1 MHFRLTEK
9 DGLWK
14 KIRNHVGTTVEH
26 PVSPATR
33 AIRSRISDEGVEKT
47 VSVCPY
53 CAVGCSTL
61 VYHRDGR
68 IIDIEGNPDSPINAG
83 TLCPK
88 GSATFGLHVSPYRW
102 TKVRYR
108 RPYSA
113 EWEDLTLEEALDMIA
128 ERVKKTR
135 DENWEEK
142 DERGKKINRSTA
154 VASIGGATI
163 DNEENYLITKLFH
176 SLGFVRIT
184 NQARIL
190 HSSTVPG
197 LGITYGRGGATTT
210 LQDLQN
216 SDCVLIEGSNMAEA
230 HPVGFRHPM
239 IAKNKG
245 ATLIHVDPRFTR
257 TSALCDIYAPI
268 RPGTDIAFLGGLIN
282 YVIQNE
288 RYFKDYVVNYTN
300 AATLVTEE
308 FQDADASGFFSGW
321 DGETRQYDPSS
332 WRYEGTPIDYAPVGG
347 SQGRLIGEGTG
358 GGGVAETGGAPPT
371 HPPPRR

>member
-1 MHFRLTEK
+1 MLFKLTER

-14 KIRNHVGTTVEH
+14 KIRNHVGTTVKH

-33 AIRSRISDEGVEKT
+33 GIRSRISDEGVKET

-108 RPYSA
+108 KPYSA
-113 EWEDLTLEEALDMIA
+113 EWEDLTLDEALDMIA

-135 DENWEEK
+135 HENWQDR
-142 DERGKKINRSTA
+142 DEDGKKLNRSTA

-184 NQARIL
+184 NQARI
-190 HSSTVPG
+190 
-197 LGITYGRGGATTT
+197 
-210 LQDLQN
+210 
-216 SDCVLIEGSNMAEA
+216 
-230 HPVGFRHPM
+230 
-239 IAKNKG
+239 
-245 ATLIHVDPRFTR
+245 
-257 TSALCDIYAPI
+257 
-268 RPGTDIAFLGGLIN
+268 
-282 YVIQNE
+282 
-288 RYFKDYVVNYTN
+288 
-300 AATLVTEE
+300 
-308 FQDADASGFFSGW
+308 
-321 DGETRQYDPSS
+321 
-332 WRYEGTPIDYAPVGG
+332 
-347 SQGRLIGEGTG
+347 
-358 GGGVAETGGAPPT
+358 
-371 HPPPRR
+371 

>member
-1 MHFRLTEK
+1 MLFKLTEK

-14 KIRNHVGTTVEH
+14 KIRNHVGTKVEH

-113 EWEDLTLEEALDMIA
+113 EWEDLSLDEALGMIA

-135 DENWEEK
+135 DENWQDRGEE
-142 DERGKKINRSTA
+142 GKKVSRSTA

-184 NQARIL
+184 NQARI
-190 HSSTVPG
+190 
-197 LGITYGRGGATTT
+197 
-210 LQDLQN
+210 
-216 SDCVLIEGSNMAEA
+216 
-230 HPVGFRHPM
+230 
-239 IAKNKG
+239 
-245 ATLIHVDPRFTR
+245 
-257 TSALCDIYAPI
+257 
-268 RPGTDIAFLGGLIN
+268 
-282 YVIQNE
+282 
-288 RYFKDYVVNYTN
+288 
-300 AATLVTEE
+300 
-308 FQDADASGFFSGW
+308 
-321 DGETRQYDPSS
+321 
-332 WRYEGTPIDYAPVGG
+332 
-347 SQGRLIGEGTG
+347 
-358 GGGVAETGGAPPT
+358 
-371 HPPPRR
+371 

>member
-1 MHFRLTEK
+1 MLFKLTER

-14 KIRNHVGTTVEH
+14 KLRKHVGTTVEH

-33 AIRSRISDEGVEKT
+33 NIRSRISDQDVEKS

-88 GSATFGLHVSPYRW
+88 GSAGFGLHVSPYRW

-113 EWEDLTLEEALDMIA
+113 EWEDLSLEEALDMIA
-128 ERVKKTR
+128 DRVKKTR
-135 DENWEEK
+135 DENWQDE
-142 DERGKKINRSTA
+142 DERGKKVNRSTA

-184 NQARIL
+184 NQARI
-190 HSSTVPG
+190 
-197 LGITYGRGGATTT
+197 
-210 LQDLQN
+210 
-216 SDCVLIEGSNMAEA
+216 
-230 HPVGFRHPM
+230 
-239 IAKNKG
+239 
-245 ATLIHVDPRFTR
+245 
-257 TSALCDIYAPI
+257 
-268 RPGTDIAFLGGLIN
+268 
-282 YVIQNE
+282 
-288 RYFKDYVVNYTN
+288 
-300 AATLVTEE
+300 
-308 FQDADASGFFSGW
+308 
-321 DGETRQYDPSS
+321 
-332 WRYEGTPIDYAPVGG
+332 
-347 SQGRLIGEGTG
+347 
-358 GGGVAETGGAPPT
+358 
-371 HPPPRR
+371 

>member
-1 MHFRLTEK
+1 MLFKLTEK

-14 KIRNHVGTTVEH
+14 KLRKHVGTTVEH
-26 PVSPATR
+26 PLSPATGN
-33 AIRSRISDEGVEKT
+33 IRSRIFDEGVKKS

-88 GSATFGLHVSPYRW
+88 GSAGFGLHVSPYRW

-108 RPYSA
+108 RPYSV

-135 DENWEEK
+135 DENWQEK
-142 DERGKKINRSTA
+142 DAEGKKVNRSTA

-184 NQARIL
+184 NQARI
-190 HSSTVPG
+190 
-197 LGITYGRGGATTT
+197 
-210 LQDLQN
+210 
-216 SDCVLIEGSNMAEA
+216 
-230 HPVGFRHPM
+230 
-239 IAKNKG
+239 
-245 ATLIHVDPRFTR
+245 
-257 TSALCDIYAPI
+257 
-268 RPGTDIAFLGGLIN
+268 
-282 YVIQNE
+282 
-288 RYFKDYVVNYTN
+288 
-300 AATLVTEE
+300 
-308 FQDADASGFFSGW
+308 
-321 DGETRQYDPSS
+321 
-332 WRYEGTPIDYAPVGG
+332 
-347 SQGRLIGEGTG
+347 
-358 GGGVAETGGAPPT
+358 
-371 HPPPRR
+371 

>member
-1 MHFRLTEK
+1 MLFRLTEK

-33 AIRSRISDEGVEKT
+33 DIRSRISDEGVQKT

-61 VYHRDGR
+61 VYHRAGR
-68 IIDIEGNPDSPINAG
+68 IMDIEGNPDSPINAG

-113 EWEDLTLEEALDMIA
+113 EWEDLSLEEALDMIA

-135 DENWEEK
+135 EETWEEK
-142 DERGKKINRSTA
+142 NAEGNKLNRSMA
-154 VASIGGATI
+154 LASIGGATI

-184 NQARIL
+184 NQARI
-190 HSSTVPG
+190 
-197 LGITYGRGGATTT
+197 
-210 LQDLQN
+210 
-216 SDCVLIEGSNMAEA
+216 
-230 HPVGFRHPM
+230 
-239 IAKNKG
+239 
-245 ATLIHVDPRFTR
+245 
-257 TSALCDIYAPI
+257 
-268 RPGTDIAFLGGLIN
+268 
-282 YVIQNE
+282 
-288 RYFKDYVVNYTN
+288 
-300 AATLVTEE
+300 
-308 FQDADASGFFSGW
+308 
-321 DGETRQYDPSS
+321 
-332 WRYEGTPIDYAPVGG
+332 
-347 SQGRLIGEGTG
+347 
-358 GGGVAETGGAPPT
+358 
-371 HPPPRR
+371 